1 MIKINLLAE
10 KKQQRA
16 KTPALAARTG
26 GGAGT
31 GQNLILV
38 GLLLMGVAVAGT
50 WWWMLEDERQ
60 EWVQKNTEADAELK
74 RLEAIRAKGEQ
85 YEAQKQLLAK
95 KIELIT
101 DLKAKQVV
109 PVYIL
114 DQVSKNL
121 PEFLWLESMQANDHN
136 VSIVGKATTYTAV
149 SNFYENL
156 KMSGYFQNVDLGR
169 TYEVPE
175 GVAFSLSALFV
186 QPGDQSRR
194 AEG

>member
-10 KKQQRA
+10 KKQQRP
-16 KTPALAARTG
+16 KTQNLATRSAT
-26 GGAGT
+26 GT

-38 GLLLMGVAVAGT
+38 GILLVGVAIAGG
-50 WWWMLEDERQ
+50 WWWRLESQRQ
-60 EWVQKNTEADAELK
+60 EWVQKNADADAELQ

-85 YEAQKQLLAK
+85 YERQKELLAR
-95 KIELIT
+95 KIDLIT
-101 DLKAKQVV
+101 DLKAKQAV

-136 VSIVGKATTYTAV
+136 VSIAGKATTYTAV

-156 KMSGYFQNVDLGR
+156 KTSGFFQNVELGR

-175 GVAFSLSALFV
+175 GVAFSLAAVFV
-186 QPGDQSRR
+186 QPGDASQK